1 MAETESTE
9 DPQATYPWAGSGRRW
24 AGALLVALA
33 YGLACYFL
41 VDLVRPDSGYFYVSF
56 AILQPAVLCAFVAFV
71 GDPKFRREGRYYKLV
86 PLFLLLGMV
95 VISLAVLREGTV
107 CVIMLAPIWY
117 VSGLTGTMLLEW
129 LRKRAGDGGGK
140 PRVYAPGILALPLV
154 ILPIEASLP
163 VPEAH
168 QRVERSVI
176 IDAPAQAIWPLMQG
190 MGDIQPDEGKT
201 NFSQDVV
208 GLPRPLEARLEGRG
222 VGARREGYWEN
233 GVHFAEVVDRW
244 RPEREI
250 GWAFDFS
257 DSGGWEFTDVHL
269 HPASEHMQIVRG
281 GYRLDPLADGRQRLT
296 LHTDYVART
305 HLNPY
310 AMLWGELFLGDIS
323 ANLLTTIRDRAEGR
337 D

>member
-1 MAETESTE
+1 MAEPESTE

-129 LRKRAGDGGGK
+129 LRNRAGDGGGK
-140 PRVYAPGILALPLV
+140 PRVYAHGILALPLV
-154 ILPIEASLP
+154 ILPIEAGLP

-190 MGDIQPDEGKT
+190 MGDIQPHEGKT

-208 GLPRPLEARLEGRG
+208 GLPRRLEGRG

-244 RPEREI
+244 TPEREI
-250 GWAFDFS
+250 GWTFDFS
-257 DSGGWEFTDVHL
+257 DSGGWDFTDVHL

-281 GYRLDPLADGRQRLT
+281 GYRLGPLADGRQRLT

-310 AMLWGELFLGDIS
+310 AKLWGELFLGDIS
-323 ANLLTTIRDRAEGR
+323 ANLLAAIRDRAEGR